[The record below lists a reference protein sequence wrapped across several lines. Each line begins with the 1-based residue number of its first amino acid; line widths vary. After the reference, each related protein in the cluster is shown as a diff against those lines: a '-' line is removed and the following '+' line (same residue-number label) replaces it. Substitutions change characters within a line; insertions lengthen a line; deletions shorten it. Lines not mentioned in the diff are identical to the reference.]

1 MKLYISLLLANT
13 SKYITNFEYYGSG
26 KILWHKKNHLFLAL
40 LPVEM
45 YSQNFRLLLSRL
57 VHGLVDQRISKIKL
71 DMVPV
76 LCSPSTGQTLV
87 LPKVKTSRAKVKCL
101 LGYDPLDKQFK
112 HQVLTLGSGNMSWRM
127 LQCSIPHFYPRDE
140 ICVNAVLGFM
150 VNCNGKLGFSMS
162 ENHEGNVGFISG
174 KSSRFK
180 LWVLEDVEKQECS
193 ERVYVLPAE
202 WKNIVGEHV
211 LKFVGLSRTNEIVLS
226 SWYSVKPFYLFYF
239 NPGRNTVVRVEI
251 EGVDMDGSK
260 FAVL

>member
-1 MKLYISLLLANT
+1 
-13 SKYITNFEYYGSG
+13 
-26 KILWHKKNHLFLAL
+26 
-40 LPVEM
+40 
-45 YSQNFRLLLSRL
+45 
-57 VHGLVDQRISKIKL
+57 
-71 DMVPV
+71 MVPV

-87 LPKVKTSRAKVKCL
+87 LPKVETSRAKVKCL

-112 HQVLTLGSGNMSWRM
+112 ELNSQVSKGHSVLPIRFTAEQKAILIQSDDEAQVQQKPISVPAK
-127 LQCSIPHFYPRDE
+127 CSLPHFYPRDE
-140 ICVNAVLGFM
+140 ICVNGVLYYTSLYKACMIVCFDVRSEKFNLIEVKGASVRRAVLGFM

-193 ERVYVLPAE
+193 GRVYVLPAE

>member
-1 MKLYISLLLANT
+1 
-13 SKYITNFEYYGSG
+13 
-26 KILWHKKNHLFLAL
+26 
-40 LPVEM
+40 
-45 YSQNFRLLLSRL
+45 
-57 VHGLVDQRISKIKL
+57 
-71 DMVPV
+71 
-76 LCSPSTGQTLV
+76 
-87 LPKVKTSRAKVKCL
+87 
-101 LGYDPLDKQFK
+101 
-112 HQVLTLGSGNMSWRM
+112 MSWRM

-140 ICVNAVLGFM
+140 ICVNGVLYYTSLYKACMIVCFDVRSEKFNLIEVKGASVRRAVLGFM